1 MLCKE
6 CPELLPCTTP
16 DGTDCYGAKLWGG
29 GGRVMPVR
37 LISRCKYPEKAK
49 EAAMR
54 GYKRRNMQAAQ
65 PKGQPVKQAN
75 LINMGGG
82 YE

>member
-1 MLCKE
+1 M
-6 CPELLPCTTP
+6 
-16 DGTDCYGAKLWGG
+16 
-29 GGRVMPVR
+29 
-37 LISRCKYPEKAK
+37 SRCKYPEKAK

-65 PKGQPVKQAN
+65 HTEQPARQAN